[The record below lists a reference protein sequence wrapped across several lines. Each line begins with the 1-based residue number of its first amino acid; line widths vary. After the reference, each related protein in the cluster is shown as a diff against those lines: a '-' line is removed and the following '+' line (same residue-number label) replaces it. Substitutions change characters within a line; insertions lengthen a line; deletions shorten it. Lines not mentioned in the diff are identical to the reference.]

1 MDFSIF
7 FISFILAFIF
17 LFLLMIIFVYKKRN
31 KFLEQEISILEKE
44 KEEGEKIGNNL
55 AEYREQVNLLKK
67 ARKTK
72 ILNLL
77 EFNKNISN
85 DDVADKLGI
94 SRTSAFRYL
103 EELQRDGKISQ
114 IGKTGRFVS
123 YSLVKKRNN

>member
-1 MDFSIF
+1 
-7 FISFILAFIF
+7 
-17 LFLLMIIFVYKKRN
+17 MIIFVYKKRN